1 MRAIVREAP
10 DDKPNG
16 PVEEALQAM
25 YDAHVDALGKH
36 DERHMIVAVVA
47 MKKQGDAMHA
57 MGERLADQ
65 DRALRLALEHDER
78 AASRPVPLP
87 A

>member
-1 MRAIVREAP
+1 
-10 DDKPNG
+10 
-16 PVEEALQAM
+16 M
-25 YDAHVDALGKH
+25 YDTYLDTIGRH
-36 DERHMIVAVVA
+36 DEQHMIVAVAA
-47 MKKQGDAMHA
+47 MKKQGGAMHA